1 MFLFVRGGRGFP
13 RPLRF
18 CYKSGM
24 VIPLDP
30 KKELVLVC
38 ESDRDLSESEQNRFK
53 IRALSAREQ
62 AQVQNESV
70 AVSAGGG
77 EASTTVKTGAWAIAV
92 LNLGLLGWE
101 NFPPGEDDDLPFKAQ
116 GSATSRKVSDATLSR
131 IPSTVRNELAA
142 AIWDGDLGE
151 DEAKN

>member
-1 MFLFVRGGRGFP
+1 
-13 RPLRF
+13 
-18 CYKSGM
+18 M

-30 KKELVLVC
+30 KQQLTFVC
-38 ESDRDLSESEQNRFK
+38 EADRELPEEEQTRFT

-77 EASTTVKTGAWAIAV
+77 ETSTTVKTGAWAIAV

-101 NFPPGEDDDLPFKAQ
+101 NFPPGEAADLEFKAQ
-116 GSATSRKVSDATLSR
+116 GGGTSRKVSDATLSR

-142 AIWDGDLGE
+142 AIWDGNLDGDGE
-151 DEAKN
+151 GN